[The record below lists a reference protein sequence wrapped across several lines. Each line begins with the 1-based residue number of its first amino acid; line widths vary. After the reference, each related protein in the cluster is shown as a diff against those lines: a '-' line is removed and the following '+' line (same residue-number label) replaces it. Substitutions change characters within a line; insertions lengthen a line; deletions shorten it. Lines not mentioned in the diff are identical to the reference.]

1 MCCLP
6 PIVHLSRSSQNLA
19 LFFVSLVRWFNLLQF
34 NFHFSKNGSRIN
46 LYFLDLTDILCAL
59 RQEELDTILL
69 KKDEDLKNL
78 KLLMAQKEIDLQELK
93 TQRTLSSVQ
102 LDLAMKELEELN
114 KNILMSQRK

>member
-1 MCCLP
+1 MRTEIIGYKNP
-6 PIVHLSRSSQNLA
+6 QMETRSKS
-19 LFFVSLVRWFNLLQF
+19 
-34 NFHFSKNGSRIN
+34 
-46 LYFLDLTDILCAL
+46 